1 MLQTE
6 QLSFMEN
13 IDSIDIEILSV
24 LQENAK
30 ISHKEIAEQLNLSRT
45 PIFERIR
52 KLERRG
58 IIQKYITI
66 LDRKKIDKNL
76 MVFCFVSLKE
86 HGLEPVMQFQKTINL
101 YSQVMECYHIAGNFD
116 FFLKVVVNT
125 VDEYQNFVL
134 KSLSDIQNISNVQ
147 SSFVLGEL
155 KYQLKYDLGKKQ

>member
-1 MLQTE
+1 
-6 QLSFMEN
+6 MEN
-13 IDSIDIEILSV
+13 IDLIDIEILSI
-24 LQENAK
+24 LQDNAK

-86 HGLEPVMQFQKTINL
+86 HGLEPVTEFQKTINS
-101 YSQVMECYHIAGNFD
+101 YSQVMECYHIAGSFD

-134 KSLSDIQNISNVQ
+134 KSLSNIQNISNVQ

-155 KYQLKYDLGKKQ
+155 KYQLKYELKTLSKTT